1 MKCIG
6 CFIMLRVPLQ
16 STLTRDG
23 VRIQTQGHGQACRSS
38 VFFLSGWVSWVLTP
52 SAPWTPTSTQKKA
65 GSSALSCSCHH
76 PLGFSHRVFLQ
87 LWGFVI
93 IIKYKWGKSLSAKL
107 RCSTILQ
114 SEDRG
119 LHGLETTR
127 AGQGQWSV
135 AMQSWVQIPKTR
147 IKVRCEACL

>member
-1 MKCIG
+1 MKFIG

-23 VRIQTQGHGQACRSS
+23 VRIQTQEHGQACRSS

-52 SAPWTPTSTQKKA
+52 SAPWTPSSTQKKA
-65 GSSALSCSCHH
+65 GSSALSCFCHH

-93 IIKYKWGKSLSAKL
+93 IIRYKWGKSLSAKL

-114 SEDRG
+114 SEARG